1 VPIMRS
7 RGPSVVPRT
16 SVFVPQGSRRYRPAV
31 TGRERDW
38 LRRQIDAA
46 RRLRVAYLEEHG
58 RPPSARPC
66 PVCLV
71 GELNG
76 NPRQR
81 YCSPR
86 CKNRARKRRN
96 HEALLAEV
104 RARTCEVCGEP
115 LATRVS
121 QRARARATARGA
133 ARTRALAAGIERGC
147 SQPAELR
154 DRPRV
159 EVVLV
164 ELRVEDEQV
173 VLRRVPDPE
182 RDRPGE
188 RALVGLPEARR
199 SSSSRSARVSTC
211 NGVRPRSARY
221 GRAFSAR
228 PTRRRLRAAC
238 LQRFEQNTARRS
250 GRG

>member
-121 QRARARATARGA
+121 QRARALLLE
-133 ARTRALAAGIERGC
+133 ALLERGR
-147 SQPAELR
+147 SPPASSAAALSR
-154 DRPRV
+154 LSSAI
-159 EVVLV
+159 VLV
-164 ELRVEDEQV
+164 S
-173 VLRRVPDPE
+173 
-182 RDRPGE
+182 
-188 RALVGLPEARR
+188 R
-199 SSSSRSARVSTC
+199 SSSSSSESRTSRSSSGEYQTPNAT
-211 NGVRPRSARY
+211 
-221 GRAFSAR
+221 GR
-228 PTRRRLRAAC
+228 
-238 LQRFEQNTARRS
+238 ES
-250 GRG
+250 GRS